1 MTTVSTLAARI
12 WLVDWPAATARVIA
26 VRRGMLSIVATLT
39 SLYPTSTI
47 VLARVVLGERLRVVQ
62 RWGVVCA
69 VLAIILIVEA

>member
-1 MTTVSTLAARI
+1 
-12 WLVDWPAATARVIA
+12 
-26 VRRGMLSIVATLT
+26 MLSIVATLT

-69 VLAIILIVEA
+69 VVAIILIVEA